1 MKHINYTDYTKNT
14 FYESQYK
21 KFQIIERWV
30 LNCALR
36 GSNITNELVTWNL
49 VCIRLESLKSFI
61 DSVILEPEL
70 NVILHNRIDNILDN
84 ADFKAIYLENYS
96 KNKINTLKYISYD
109 AELSNK
115 VTEESCKAIV
125 KLKEHYNEKS
135 IIWKSETI

>member
-1 MKHINYTDYTKNT
+1 M
-14 FYESQYK
+14 
-21 KFQIIERWV
+21 

-96 KNKINTLKYISYD
+96 KNKINQSHG
-109 AELSNK
+109 
-115 VTEESCKAIV
+115 
-125 KLKEHYNEKS
+125 KEQGNN
-135 IIWKSETI
+135 ILV

>member
-21 KFQIIERWV
+21 KFQIIERWI

-49 VCIRLESLKSFI
+49 VYIRLESLKSFI

-70 NVILHNRIDNILDN
+70 NIILHNQIDNILDN
-84 ADFKAIYLENYS
+84 ADFKAIYLENYT
-96 KNKINTLKYISYD
+96 KNKFKVEVLNNRFNQDIADNITDIGIKVINNLINQSHGKQQ
-109 AELSNK
+109 SN
-115 VTEESCKAIV
+115 I
-125 KLKEHYNEKS
+125 L
-135 IIWKSETI
+135 I